1 MNNQIDLR
9 NRRIMSVPFSRFDE
23 LELVESGPQTG
34 VFRLGS
40 AHGMITGDP
49 GMRINEIDSELAR
62 IAIEGGFPPDLI
74 PPFDENELLDI
85 IKSEFQN

>member
-1 MNNQIDLR
+1 
-9 NRRIMSVPFSRFDE
+9 MSVPFSRFNE
-23 LELVESGPQTG
+23 LELVESGPRNG
-34 VFRLGS
+34 VFRLGT

-49 GMRINEIDSELAR
+49 ETRINGINSEIAR

-85 IKSEFQN
+85 IKSEFQS

>member
-9 NRRIMSVPFSRFDE
+9 NRRIMSIPFSRFNE
-23 LELVESGPQTG
+23 LELVESGPRNG
-34 VFRLGS
+34 VFRLGT

-49 GMRINEIDSELAR
+49 ETRINSIDSEIAR
-62 IAIEGGFPPDLI
+62 IAIEGGFPPGLI

-85 IKSEFQN
+85 IKSEFQS